1 MSLLTKTA
9 RRGFTLTEI
18 MVTVTLTGLFFA
30 GAMPFLL
37 TNTRYLYT
45 SEQKLLIN
53 GDIRDVTNELVE
65 TARAS
70 NYFVLY
76 ESFHNQNV
84 AGSDISRDA
93 NGSGAVNMNDRRQ
106 SGEDGTF
113 IVFVFYEDP
122 FYDSRLY
129 DADPTNDPSL
139 MGVRIERI
147 VGYWS
152 ANNRRF
158 PGEKLKRPVRP
169 RSLLVGDDRNEVGRV
184 AIVDCQLFPLCRRP
198 NDFVAVRR
206 HYVENFHLALR
217 HLAVGLSVGEF
228 QVRAAAVNRIPV
240 RRPIAFVPMEVLVE
254 DGRADCGKPAVRS
267 ITAVSVRKQRCLNDR
282 SNCLV
287 A

>member
-1 MSLLTKTA
+1 MSPLTEHPT
-9 RRGFTLTEI
+9 RGFTLTEI

-76 ESFHNQNV
+76 ESFHSQTVN
-84 AGSDISRDA
+84 SSTISRDA
-93 NGSGAVNMNDRRQ
+93 NGTGTVNMNDRRQ

-129 DADPTNDPSL
+129 DANPANDPSI
-139 MGVRIERI
+139 MGVRIERM
-147 VGYWS
+147 VGYWL
-152 ANNRRF
+152 AANRRIA
-158 PGEKLKRPVRP
+158 GENALYVFDT
-169 RSLLVGDDRNEVGRV
+169 DDYRTAGAASWTTPWGTTLPISTNAGATIESMLPAATSAWATNAGFDM
-184 AIVDCQLFPLCRRP
+184 IV
-198 NDFVAVRR
+198 ND
-206 HYVENFHLALR
+206 LR
-217 HLAVGLSVGEF
+217 GLSDNGLLFVNY
-228 QVRAAAVNRIPV
+228 QNRSALVRAKILHGNQAKRVTNTYN
-240 RRPIAFVPMEVLVE
+240 FT
-254 DGRADCGKPAVRS
+254 
-267 ITAVSVRKQRCLNDR
+267 ITPRG
-282 SNCLV
+282 
-287 A
+287 